1 MNGFETSVQRLLQKS
16 LFLELDFLAFAL
28 AFAEP
33 VAACAGGGVVAAA
46 GLTVAALVVLVVA
59 VLAELPVAV
68 VPVVAAGVVVVVVA
82 PVVNGAAVDAAV
94 VCPVVVAAVDD
105 EPVVLDEVVPF
116 SRLSRLSM
124 GVAGVVVCDEVV
136 VTRHGPAS
144 QLPTGVSLRDHH
156 DRRQTTPAAATE
168 VRRQNR
174 AQRATIDAVLASSC
188 GAAEGRT

>member
-1 MNGFETSVQRLLQKS
+1 MNGFETSLQRLLQKS
-16 LFLELDFLAFAL
+16 LLLELDFLAFAF

-33 VAACAGGGVVAAA
+33 VAACAGGGVAAAA

-68 VPVVAAGVVVVVVA
+68 VPVPVVAAGVVVVVVA

-124 GVAGVVVCDEVV
+124 GVAGDVACDEVV
-136 VTRHGPAS
+136 VGADTDGCVVWV
-144 QLPTGVSLRDHH
+144 TGV
-156 DRRQTTPAAATE
+156 TE
-168 VRRQNR
+168 
-174 AQRATIDAVLASSC
+174 T
-188 GAAEGRT
+188 